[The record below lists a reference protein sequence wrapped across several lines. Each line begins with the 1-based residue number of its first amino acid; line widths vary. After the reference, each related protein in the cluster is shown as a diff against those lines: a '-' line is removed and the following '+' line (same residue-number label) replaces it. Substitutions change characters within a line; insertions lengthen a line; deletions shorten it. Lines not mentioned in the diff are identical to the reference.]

1 VGVSAGTPDSGPGD
15 GISVVVPTL
24 NEAAVLGRTL
34 AGLPAGFCE
43 VVVADG
49 GSTDATVEIAR
60 AHGAR
65 VTSAP
70 AGRGPQMNAGARAAR
85 GDVLVFLHADTA
97 LPADAA
103 ARIAAALADPG
114 TVGGAFRLGIDSPD
128 PRLRLIARAANLRTR
143 LTGVP
148 YGDQALFVR
157 RTAFAAAG
165 GFPDVPIME
174 DVALGRLLK
183 GLGRVVLVPARVC
196 TSARRW
202 EREGVV
208 RTTLR
213 NTALIS
219 LYLLGV
225 PPVRLARW
233 YRHVRGPG
241 A

>member
-1 VGVSAGTPDSGPGD
+1 MSDSPSPAGPAV
-15 GISVVVPTL
+15 SVVVPTL

-34 AGLPAGFCE
+34 EALPTGFAE

-49 GSTDATVEIAR
+49 GSTDATVAIAR
-60 AHGAR
+60 EHGAR
-65 VTSAP
+65 VTASP
-70 AGRGPQMNAGARAAR
+70 PGRGPQMNAGAAAAK
-85 GDVLVFLHADTA
+85 GDVLLFLHADTV
-97 LPADAA
+97 LPTDAP
-103 ARIAAALADPG
+103 ARIAAALAEAG
-114 TVGGAFRLGIDSPD
+114 AVAGAFRLGIDSSD

-157 RTAFAAAG
+157 RDAFDAAG

-174 DVALGRLLK
+174 DVELGRRLK
-183 GLGRVVLVPARVC
+183 RLGRIVVVPARVR

-202 EREGVV
+202 EREGIV

-213 NTALIS
+213 NAVLIT

-225 PPVRLARW
+225 HPRRLARW
-233 YRHVRGPG
+233 YGHVRGPK